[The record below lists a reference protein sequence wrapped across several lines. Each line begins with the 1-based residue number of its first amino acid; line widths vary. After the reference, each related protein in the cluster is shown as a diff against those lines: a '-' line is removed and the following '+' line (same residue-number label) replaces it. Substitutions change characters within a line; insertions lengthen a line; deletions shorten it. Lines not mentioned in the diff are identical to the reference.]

1 MAANCEKV
9 ISDLFAAWTR
19 LNVEEVM
26 SHFAEDAVW
35 DNVPMSP
42 AKGKQAI
49 REMTQ
54 GFMKDMSA
62 FNVKILKSLHE
73 GNVVFDSRVDTITTK
88 SGKKPGF
95 RAYWRWKYRRCGG
108 RSRIDREIRDLIR
121 RMSEKNPLWGAP
133 GIHGDLLMLAIEVT
147 QSRDLRGHPTTTV
160 ARYMTRRRGHPRGLE
175 DVPPQSCLRDRVHRS
190 VRGSLHLLQ
199 TALGPG
205 HSSSHSQ
212 ATGEHQRNEQSDRR
226 VDRGQVTDA
235 FPWDEAP

>member
-49 REMTQ
+49 REMTH

-62 FNVKILKSLHE
+62 FSVKILKSLHE

-88 SGKKPGF
+88 SGKK
-95 RAYWRWKYRRCGG
+95 AEELLYRRGYRQLAEG
-108 RSRIDREIRDLIR
+108 DVRVMLP
-121 RMSEKNPLWGAP
+121 SEKLSYLRHNPCLKDFLHELTCETAV
-133 GIHGDLLMLAIEVT
+133 DTKAK
-147 QSRDLRGHPTTTV
+147 GH
-160 ARYMTRRRGHPRGLE
+160 L
-175 DVPPQSCLRDRVHRS
+175 
-190 VRGSLHLLQ
+190 
-199 TALGPG
+199 
-205 HSSSHSQ
+205 
-212 ATGEHQRNEQSDRR
+212 
-226 VDRGQVTDA
+226 
-235 FPWDEAP
+235 